1 MDTVY
6 DVASGKN
13 TARRVAAAEQMA
25 VNPNP
30 KKKVAA
36 PPVASTSVIKPKQK
50 FVDARQRAIDA
61 AAAAD
66 RAAIIER
73 NRKLSLRSK

>member
-1 MDTVY
+1 MDTVH
-6 DVASGKN
+6 DVASGKV

-25 VNPNP
+25 VSPNP

-36 PPVASTSVIKPKQK
+36 PPVVSAPTIKPKQK

-73 NRKLSLRSK
+73 NRKNSLRSR